1 MFGAP
6 FKKSTKKIEFGAAVQ
21 LSAASGNILAVG
33 APHHSYNS
41 STPNPANIN
50 EDGGA
55 IFLYKY
61 AETNWNLLSFFSGK
75 SGEQI
80 GDHLSLS
87 ADGSRI
93 AIRRYLKNTTN
104 HVEVHTVATNGATS
118 KLGSNLSCGAKGN
131 SVALSSNGNRVAV
144 SCHAFNVGRGR
155 VEIFEWKADIEQW
168 TSIGQVT
175 LIDTGNTNA
184 FFGWSVSFAN
194 SGSRLAVSA
203 PNFDAEGVT
212 NRGMVRVYDYVGG
225 TTWAQVGVDI
235 LGLTAEE
242 QFGFSMDMSEN
253 GLSVVA
259 GAPQSS
265 GIRNVTS
272 SGAVSV
278 FGLDSATRTWNRV
291 GNLVAGQNTFDR
303 FGRSVSISG
312 DGQRIA
318 ASSYLANGGRGV
330 VKVLDFEGDEW
341 TSSGELIGT
350 SNQERLGLG
359 LKSVTLTSDGSR
371 IASGVVWSNNTD
383 GVPTGRVLVF
393 DDIIAPSST
402 PSTTP
407 SLSPSALPTPSPS
420 HSPSL
425 FLTGSSSP
433 ATSPSSAPNN
443 QPSATE
449 TSIPTIKLSKFDW
462 DLERSGDAFVSFSD
476 STNTG
481 EITLNYYISNR
492 RAVITILDESCVT
505 PVPSSIIG
513 VTSKSTV
520 KTSTH
525 SNLQV
530 ALDVKQDTV
539 VTSSLW
545 RNGESGVGFVN
556 FCVRVDLVLDND
568 SLTSVN
574 FHEQKINITIGLQ
587 QGFSVVSI
595 NLARDAAEE
604 IAKGTDVEYNILA
617 CQCNENFVCVN
628 EVLVQGS
635 DVFICVYSNTTDVQV
650 AGISALTFRQGSF
663 TISPI
668 VNFTEDAITAVSV
681 SAQGALIRSQMR
693 SDFFAAADP
702 GDMLAE
708 GVAVLSFSA
717 QGRRQ
722 LRVVSLS
729 RMLQG
734 IIPGQT
740 YFSVTM
746 G

>member
-1 MFGAP
+1 MDLLTIISSKEKFTFFYHGNVSPFVHISSRFSPFFFESWSQLRLCVEHGTCLHWRYICKLFCTLALTFILRQSRLDFTQIGYDLFGAP

-203 PNFDAEGVT
+203 PNFDAGGVT

-371 IASGVVWSNNTD
+371 IASGSLWGNSTD

-393 DDIIAPSST
+393 DEISKPITLSHNSSSPLIAASLPPSIAPTASLH
-402 PSTTP
+402 PGRP
-407 SLSPSALPTPSPS
+407 LSPSPVTIAPYSVFTKTNEPTLDNKFP
-420 HSPSL
+420 
-425 FLTGSSSP
+425 
-433 ATSPSSAPNN
+433 
-443 QPSATE
+443 

-505 PVPSSIIG
+505 PVPGSIIG

-525 SNLQV
+525 V
-530 ALDVKQDTV
+530 PVPR
-539 VTSSLW
+539 SS
-545 RNGESGVGFVN
+545 
-556 FCVRVDLVLDND
+556 
-568 SLTSVN
+568 
-574 FHEQKINITIGLQ
+574 
-587 QGFSVVSI
+587 
-595 NLARDAAEE
+595 
-604 IAKGTDVEYNILA
+604 
-617 CQCNENFVCVN
+617 
-628 EVLVQGS
+628 
-635 DVFICVYSNTTDVQV
+635 
-650 AGISALTFRQGSF
+650 
-663 TISPI
+663 
-668 VNFTEDAITAVSV
+668 
-681 SAQGALIRSQMR
+681 
-693 SDFFAAADP
+693 
-702 GDMLAE
+702 
-708 GVAVLSFSA
+708 
-717 QGRRQ
+717 
-722 LRVVSLS
+722 
-729 RMLQG
+729 
-734 IIPGQT
+734 IPR
-740 YFSVTM
+740 
-746 G
+746 